1 MKYLDLIQILSI
13 HDQAID
19 IADDFDVARARPDL
33 PASAQNA
40 SGRYP
45 DVGYRP
51 EKAQNQRFG
60 NRSALLG
67 AYVVFDSLGKLRVN
81 ELDREAFLE
90 VADDPGMHAAEGDRL
105 ADQRLD
111 LGGKGRT
118 GQ

>member
-13 HDQAID
+13 CNQAID

-60 NRSALLG
+60 NRGSLLR

-81 ELDREAFLE
+81 ELDREAFLK
-90 VADDPGMHAAEGDRL
+90 VADDPGMHAAEGHGF